1 MAKKLFHIQTNQIS
15 KLVYLSSQRII
26 ESENS
31 ERERQRLEDVSFWT
45 QGPKIGFPEVLSKVQ
60 SDCAGKFVVGPTYSL
75 I

>member
-1 MAKKLFHIQTNQIS
+1 MAKKLFHIQPNIEVSLPFQPAE
-15 KLVYLSSQRII
+15 I